1 VSYRR
6 PFVVVG
12 FWSALL
18 FALAALAAVP
28 GHAQVLKSAQEPA
41 DPLPPDE
48 AIVARV
54 NSTPISFREV
64 KQQLAG
70 ALQGRDV
77 PDAALPMA
85 LAQSLEQVIARQLI
99 TAEMVRRD
107 MRPTPEETKAAEENF
122 QKNLTR
128 RGITRDEYLKQ
139 NMLNEA
145 DLEKVRYW
153 EICWNRFA
161 RELLTDDHLKQFF
174 EAHHRDYDGTQL
186 RVSHILLR
194 IEGTQDQGTVQ
205 AAMKKAAAIR
215 EGLVGGRAIF
225 ADEALRHSAGPSRE
239 QGGDLGFIPRRE
251 RMVEEFSAA
260 AFRLK
265 KGEISPAVL
274 TPFGV
279 HLITV
284 TDEQPGTVKW
294 QDVRE
299 QLITAA
305 QLPLFRQLATQLRPR
320 AKVEYTGLLPLPQA
334 LPGRPQ

>member
-1 VSYRR
+1 VIAGSAS
-6 PFVVVG
+6 V
-12 FWSALL
+12 ALL
-18 FALAALAAVP
+18 LGAVFATAS
-28 GHAQVLKSAQEPA
+28 GHAQVLKSAQGDS

-54 NSTPISFREV
+54 DGTPISFREV

-174 EAHHRDYDGTQL
+174 DAHHRDYDGTQL

-205 AAMKKAAAIR
+205 AALKKAAAIR
-215 EGLVGGRAIF
+215 EELTSGRAIF

-265 KGEISPAVL
+265 KGEISPPVL

-320 AKVEYTGLLPLPQA
+320 AKMEYTGLLPLPPAMQ
-334 LPGRPQ
+334 GRQ